1 MSQQDE
7 LGAKIGDAWKSH
19 AEGQNETAIVKFKEI
34 TEKVPGH
41 IDALWGLGLSYR
53 NAGDTANALQVFG
66 EVKELVAA
74 ELRGE
79 PEEYERFLMLRRMVD
94 QQINQI
100 HEFFRE

>member
-19 AEGQNETAIVKFKEI
+19 HEGQNETAIVRFKEI
-34 TEKVPGH
+34 TEEVPEH

-53 NAGDTANALQVFG
+53 NTGDTANALQAFG

-79 PEEYERFLMLRRMVD
+79 PEDYERFLMLQRMVD
-94 QQINQI
+94 QQIEQI
-100 HEFFRE
+100 NEFHRE